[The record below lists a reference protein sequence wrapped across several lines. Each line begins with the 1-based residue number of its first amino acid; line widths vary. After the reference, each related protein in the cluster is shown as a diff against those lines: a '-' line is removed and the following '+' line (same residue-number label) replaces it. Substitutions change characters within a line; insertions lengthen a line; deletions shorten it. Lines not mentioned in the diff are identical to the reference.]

1 MTQSVLKSKR
11 ASLVKQLAA
20 IDKQINEVALVDAGD
35 KPAPAIA
42 ALIKK
47 QNFSFSVTFVR
58 RKALT
63 KTKRTPKG
71 LSFTSVRRFA
81 TEKEAVQHGKR
92 FAKKHNHK
100 SFHVIEVSKK
110 ANAWINWKTG
120 KTNPVIGL

>member
-1 MTQSVLKSKR
+1 MSASILKSKR
-11 ASLVKQLAA
+11 AALVKKLAA
-20 IDKQINEVALVDAGD
+20 IDTQIAEVTQVESGD

-42 ALIKK
+42 ALIKSQK
-47 QNFSFSVTFVR
+47 FSFSVVFVR
-58 RKALT
+58 RKELT

-71 LSFTSVRRFA
+71 LSFTSVRRFS
-81 TEKEAVQHGKR
+81 TQKEATQHGRR